1 MNEDQVE
8 KSNTKASIITTE
20 VQNSNEKV
28 TNSEADSLTVKDS
41 FGTVS
46 TDVEVRIKNDDTV
59 SVKDISTQRVSENI
73 PMPVSITLDQQTI
86 DVSAQQQDGLSTTAQ
101 QQDGL
106 STMTTTGE
114 SKGKDVQLDLDNAA
128 DVILYTIKAHLI
140 EQQQSPSR

>member
-1 MNEDQVE
+1 ME

-20 VQNSNEKV
+20 VHNSNEKV
-28 TNSEADSLTVKDS
+28 TNSEADSVTVKDS

-73 PMPVSITLDQQTI
+73 PMPVSITLDQKTI

-106 STMTTTGE
+106 STTTTTGE

>member
-1 MNEDQVE
+1 MQ
-8 KSNTKASIITTE
+8 KAGA
-20 VQNSNEKV
+20 NF
-28 TNSEADSLTVKDS
+28 TNSEADSVTVKDS

-73 PMPVSITLDQQTI
+73 PMPVSITLDQKTI

-106 STMTTTGE
+106 STTTTTGE